1 MLNHPSFYPNHLAD
15 IGVPSSGINFHY
27 AILSSFATGR
37 RSFQSSVGTFR
48 RDKSVRKAAGAIHQ
62 NPSTLFRYLCLAV
75 HMIVCLRATPKK
87 LKKSPYVSSKLARD
101 KATASDS

>member
-1 MLNHPSFYPNHLAD
+1 MLNHPSFYPNHFAD
-15 IGVPSSGINFHY
+15 IGVPSNGINFHY

-37 RSFQSSVGTFR
+37 RSFQSFAGTFC

-75 HMIVCLRATPKK
+75 HMITSRHTKEIQKITLRI
-87 LKKSPYVSSKLARD
+87 LEIRER
-101 KATASDS
+101 

>member
-75 HMIVCLRATPKK
+75 HMITSRHTKEIQKITLRILET
-87 LKKSPYVSSKLARD
+87 RER
-101 KATASDS
+101 